1 MSPILR
7 EAGAIEFPRPRR
19 SRFLDD
25 IPSPMPGT
33 ILVAVDFTAVSLKAL
48 DHALRLAKQTEAS
61 IVLLHALDPVYTGA
75 FVNLV
80 TKQKVRRQ
88 TRHRALK
95 MIRELAESRM
105 DQGVTIKC
113 VVRDGVP
120 EYEILRFAET
130 EGVNLIVL
138 GRQPRNPLSRLLV
151 GSVSDDVADL
161 SSCAVLVVNCRAS
174 TPR

>member
-1 MSPILR
+1 MLR
-7 EAGAIEFPRPRR
+7 EAGATEVPRPRR
-19 SRFLDD
+19 NRFPSD
-25 IPSPMPGT
+25 IPSRMPGT

-48 DHALRLAKQTEAS
+48 DHAIRLAKQTEAT
-61 IVLLHALDPVYTGA
+61 IVLLHVVDPVYTGA
-75 FVNLV
+75 FLNLV

-88 TRHRALK
+88 AHQRARK

-113 VVRDGVP
+113 VVRDGVT
-120 EYEILRFAET
+120 EYEILRFAEI
-130 EGVNLIVL
+130 EGASLIVL

-161 SSCAVLVVNCRAS
+161 SSCPVLVVNSRAS

>member
-1 MSPILR
+1 MLG
-7 EAGAIEFPRPRR
+7 EAGATEIPRPRR
-19 SRFLDD
+19 SRFPND
-25 IPSPMPGT
+25 IPSQMTGT

-61 IVLLHALDPVYTGA
+61 IVLLHVLDPVYTGA

-120 EYEILRFAET
+120 ECEILRFAET
-130 EGVNLIVL
+130 EGASLIVL
-138 GRQPRNPLSRLLV
+138 GRQPRNHNPQLLS
-151 GSVSDDVADL
+151 
-161 SSCAVLVVNCRAS
+161 
-174 TPR
+174 